1 MTLVLVLAAL
11 TAIPAGV
18 LAQQLA
24 VAWDD
29 TRARRVRACEHR
41 FPGVL
46 RTLGNPRPGTPN
58 RAGGQPKGAVA

>member
-1 MTLVLVLAAL
+1 MTLALAVLAA
-11 TAIPAGV
+11 TASGV
-18 LAQQLA
+18 PAQQLA

-41 FPGVL
+41 SPGVS

-58 RAGGQPKGAVA
+58 RAGEQPKGAAA